1 MQKGF
6 LALSATTI
14 LMCSMSAQAKP
25 TVCVFDLL
33 GKSGESYKLL
43 EEWSLAS
50 KTWGTDIQLVSYQ
63 DEAKVDSDFKDGKCD
78 GFYMTSMRAR
88 AYNKFAGSIDALGGS
103 AKQ

>member
-6 LALSATTI
+6 LALSVTTI
-14 LMCSMSAQAKP
+14 FMCSMAVQAKP